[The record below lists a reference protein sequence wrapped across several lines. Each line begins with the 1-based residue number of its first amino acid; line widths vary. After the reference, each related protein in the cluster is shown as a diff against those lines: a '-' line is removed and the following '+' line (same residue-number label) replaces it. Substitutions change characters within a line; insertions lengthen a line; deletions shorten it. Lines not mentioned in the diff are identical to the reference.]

1 MTNSASSD
9 GINTLNV
16 PALQEYLVSIDAA
29 CGQIVLVDKFSGGQ
43 SNPTFLLECRDPD
56 SRMVLR
62 KQPPGELLK
71 SAHAVDR
78 EYKVMHALTNSA
90 VPVPEM
96 IALCEDLSVLGE
108 KFFLMEFL
116 DGETYWDAALPE
128 LEKNERM
135 PVYDAMVAVLA
146 ELATLDYKAAGL
158 EQFGRPGNYYE
169 RQLKRWDSQYQQTA
183 FRDISSMNWITAWLH
198 EHMPEDDGRTS
209 LVHGDFRLDNLKYA
223 KGDKDDNGS
232 SGEMKLIGVL
242 DWELSTLGHPLA
254 DLANLCMQLRIPKGM
269 ANMSGLAGRNVV
281 ELGLPDEDEIVG
293 LFVDKT
299 GITFDNWRFY
309 VAFGLFRIAAIL
321 QGVAK
326 RAVDGNASNPAAIKL
341 GEFVEPLADIAVD
354 VARNG

>member
-1 MTNSASSD
+1 MRVMTDSKTAD
-9 GINTLNV
+9 GINTLDV
-16 PALQEYLVSIDAA
+16 LALQAYLASIEA
-29 CGQIVLVDKFSGGQ
+29 GFGSITQVDKFSGGQ
-43 SNPTFLLECRDPD
+43 SNPTFLLECRNPD
-56 SRMVLR
+56 TRMVLR

-78 EYKVMHALTNSA
+78 EYKVMHALAASA
-90 VPVPEM
+90 VPVPGM

-116 DGETYWDAALPE
+116 EGETFWDAALPE
-128 LEKNERM
+128 LEKDQRM
-135 PVYDAMVAVLA
+135 PVYEAMVEVLA
-146 ELATLDYKAAGL
+146 ELATLDYKASGL

-183 FRDISSMNWITAWLH
+183 FGDIASMNWISAWLH
-198 EHMPEDDGRTS
+198 EHMPADDGRTS
-209 LVHGDFRLDNLKYA
+209 LVHGDFRLDNLKYT
-223 KGDKDDNGS
+223 KGNEATG
-232 SGEMKLIGVL
+232 GEMKLIGVL

-281 ELGLPDEDEIVG
+281 ELGLPDEAEIVG
-293 LFVDKT
+293 RFVDKT

-326 RAVDGNASNPAAIKL
+326 RAVDGNASNPQAIKL